1 MESDDVRLARLQEQ
15 YRCEKIL
22 LNFIR
27 RHKDNYT
34 NTTLL
39 KSVLRKI
46 RKKEKAND

>member
-1 MESDDVRLARLQEQ
+1 MESDEVRLIRLQEQ

-27 RHKDNYT
+27 RHKDNFSKVE
-34 NTTLL
+34 LL
-39 KSVLRKI
+39 KSVLKKI

>member
-1 MESDDVRLARLQEQ
+1 MELDDVRLARLQEQ

-27 RHKDNYT
+27 RHKDNFSKVE
-34 NTTLL
+34 LL
-39 KSVLRKI
+39 KSVLKKI

>member
-27 RHKDNYT
+27 RHKDNFSKVE
-34 NTTLL
+34 LL
-39 KSVLRKI
+39 KSVLKKI